1 MENQSV
7 LAVREALWMALQL
20 AGPPL
25 LAMLAMLAV
34 GLAVSIFQALTQVQ
48 ESTLAFL
55 PKLVVLGLVMLL
67 LGPGMAGVMRGYAAS
82 LFDRMIAVG
91 GQP

>member
-25 LAMLAMLAV
+25 LAMLAV
-34 GLAVSIFQALTQVQ
+34 GLAVSVFQALTQVQ

-55 PKLVVLGLVMLL
+55 PKLVTLGIVLLL
-67 LGPGMAGVMRGYAAS
+67 LGPAMAGAMRGYAAS

>member
-1 MENQSV
+1 MEDQSV

-25 LAMLAMLAV
+25 LAMLAV
-34 GLAVSIFQALTQVQ
+34 GLVVSVFQALTQVQ

-55 PKLVVLGLVMLL
+55 PKLVVLGLVLLL
-67 LGPGMAGVMRGYAAS
+67 LGPAMAGAMRGYAAS